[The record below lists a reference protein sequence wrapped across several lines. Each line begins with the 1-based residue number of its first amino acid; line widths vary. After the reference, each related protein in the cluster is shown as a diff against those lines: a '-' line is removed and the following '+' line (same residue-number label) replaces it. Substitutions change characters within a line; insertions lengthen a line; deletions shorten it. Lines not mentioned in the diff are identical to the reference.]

1 MLIVLDVDY
10 TLLDTAALKQAMR
23 SAVAPLGVTREI
35 FDDTYKRVVQMVPNA
50 YNYDVEQHGRF
61 LAKYVSTPS
70 SDLTKALHAV
80 LDRTK
85 DFLYPEVSATL
96 KRWHEEGHAQV
107 IFTRGNPKWQE
118 KKIEQAGLLQYIDD
132 IYCIDDEKHN
142 MALHYNIP
150 ESSWVFVNDNPREV
164 VHCQRQYPS
173 ARVVR
178 LRRAIGKTYRE
189 EDERYYETHTRDHD
203 VVTSL
208 RELTL

>member
-10 TLLDTAALKQAMR
+10 TLLNTTTLKREMR
-23 SAVAPLGVTREI
+23 SAVAPFGVTAEM
-35 FDDTYKRVVQMVPNA
+35 FDDTYRRVVQMIPNA

-61 LAKYVSTPS
+61 LAKYVTTPS
-70 SDLTKALHAV
+70 LDLTQVLQAV

-85 DFLYPEVSATL
+85 DFLYPEVSEIL
-96 KRWHEEGHAQV
+96 KKWHDDGHTQV

-132 IYCIDDEKHN
+132 IYCIADEKRN

-150 ESSWVFVNDNPREV
+150 ESSWVFVNDHPREV
-164 VHCQRQYPS
+164 IHFERQYPQ

-178 LRRAIGKTYRE
+178 VKRASGKTYSK
-189 EDERYYETHTRDHD
+189 EDERYYETNTRRRD
-203 VVTSL
+203 VVASL
-208 RELTL
+208 RELIF